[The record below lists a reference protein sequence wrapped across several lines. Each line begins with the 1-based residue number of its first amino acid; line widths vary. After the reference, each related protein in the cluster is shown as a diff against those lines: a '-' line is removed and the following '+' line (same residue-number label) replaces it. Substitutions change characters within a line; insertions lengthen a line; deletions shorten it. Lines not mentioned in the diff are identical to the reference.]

1 MKKVI
6 RLTESDLIRVVKRVL
21 REQSSLMSSDD
32 FKPKSKPIIADTE
45 LVNRIF
51 KDILN
56 SSGRFNSNYTKLTR
70 SLNSLKPEN
79 TTITN
84 DNPDNPQNELL
95 QAKKNYQYL
104 ITLIKQPKLTGAKF
118 PLDNLEHL
126 ISVKN
131 SGIGP
136 VQSSDYKKIV
146 NLAIQIDN
154 KLK

>member
-1 MKKVI
+1 MKKI
-6 RLTESDLIRVVKRVL
+6 IKLTENDLTRIVKRVIK
-21 REQSSLMSSDD
+21 EQQSLNKSDNI
-32 FKPKSKPIIADTE
+32 KSKKPIIADTE
-45 LVNRIF
+45 RVNRIF

-56 SSGRFNSNYTKLTR
+56 SSGRINSNYTKLTR
-70 SLNSLKPEN
+70 SLNSLKPEY

-118 PLDNLEHL
+118 PIDNLEHL
-126 ISVKN
+126 IAVKN
-131 SGIGP
+131 SSIGP